1 MNNVC
6 RFLIPSGLSKHSQR
20 GVALYVAMIMLLLLS
35 LIGVGAMQVSTLQQ
49 RMAVNYNDFSLA
61 FQRAE
66 DALRQSEFALQR
78 QMDADPNAVMD
89 PCVVNANAWG
99 EPVVASA
106 IPAVSVRELT
116 GGASCVAT
124 VGGINPMADGPADNR
139 RFQLV
144 AAGADR
150 DVSASPSAVVV
161 VETIFEVP
169 PVVTTP

>member
-1 MNNVC
+1 MK
-6 RFLIPSGLSKHSQR
+6 PLSCWSSLSVSSLQSQR
-20 GVALYVAMIMLLLLS
+20 GVALYVAMVMLLLLS

-66 DALRQSEFALQR
+66 DALRQSEFTLQR
-78 QMDADPNAVMD
+78 QMDADPNQLMTA
-89 PCVVNANAWG
+89 CVINANAWS
-99 EPVVASA
+99 EPVVATS

-116 GGASCVAT
+116 GGADCLTA
-124 VGGINPMADGPADNR
+124 VGGINPMAEGPADNR

-144 AAGADR
+144 AAAADR